1 MRKTEDKYD
10 FRAFGLAIKAARM
23 KQGLTREQVGAK
35 IEIDPRYLTN
45 IENKGQHPSL
55 QVFYDLVTLLN
66 VSVDEIFL
74 PTSDKVKSTRRRQ
87 LEQQLDTF
95 DDKDMVVMESVAA
108 GIIKSKEVGEDQFLH
123 LYLPGNHTGYD
134 DR

>member
-108 GIIKSKEVGEDQFLH
+108 GIIKSKEVGGRLVPPFLFACQS
-123 LYLPGNHTGYD
+123 YGIW
-134 DR
+134 

>member
-1 MRKTEDKYD
+1 MRKKEDKYD
-10 FRAFGLAIKAARM
+10 FRAFGLAIKQSRI
-23 KQGLTREQVGAK
+23 KQGLTREQVGAM
-35 IEIDPRYLTN
+35 IESDPRQLTN

-123 LYLPGNHTGYD
+123 FYLPANHTGYG

>member
-1 MRKTEDKYD
+1 MRKKEDKYD
-10 FRAFGLAIKAARM
+10 FRAFGLAIKEARK
-23 KQGLTREQVGAK
+23 KQGLTREQVGAM

-108 GIIKSKEVGEDQFLH
+108 GIIKSKEVEDK
-123 LYLPGNHTGYD
+123 
-134 DR
+134 